1 MLYSGR
7 NEHRGE
13 GQRRVVNT
21 FDIVVVA
28 VVGGLTFLGLWKGM
42 VKQLVALAGV
52 VAGYMIAM
60 RFYGPASRFL
70 TSFHP
75 GTAKVICFVAI
86 FVACI
91 LCAHILGWAAGKLFG
106 ISGLGFLNRIGG
118 GLVGFVKGCVIVSL
132 VVIVFIAFLPEN
144 SSLFKGSS
152 TIRYILPVVEIMKN
166 TTPGDVKARYTEKV
180 KKLKSVWDK
189 QK

>member
-1 MLYSGR
+1 M
-7 NEHRGE
+7 
-13 GQRRVVNT
+13 NT

-28 VVGGLTFLGLWKGM
+28 VVGGLTVLGLWKGL

-60 RFYGPASRFL
+60 RFYGPVSGFL
-70 TSFHP
+70 TSFRP
-75 GTAKVICFVAI
+75 GTAKVISFVII

-91 LCAHILGWAAGKLFG
+91 LCAHLLGYAAGKLLG
-106 ISGLGFLNRIGG
+106 ISGLGFLNRVGG

-132 VVIVFIAFLPEN
+132 VVFIWIAFLPEN
-144 SSLFKGSS
+144 NNLFKGSS
-152 TIRYILPVVEIMKN
+152 TIRYILPAVEVMKN
-166 TTPGDVKARYTEKV
+166 TTPADLKARYNEKV
-180 KKLKSVWDK
+180 KKLKSFWDK